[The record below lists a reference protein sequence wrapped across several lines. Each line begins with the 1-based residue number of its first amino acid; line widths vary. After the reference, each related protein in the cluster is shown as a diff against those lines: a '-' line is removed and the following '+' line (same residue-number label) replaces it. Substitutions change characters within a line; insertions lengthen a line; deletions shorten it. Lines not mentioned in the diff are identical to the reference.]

1 MCPFCHGTLKLIRS
15 SGAFGLIAYYQCIE
29 CRQVTPDEKK
39 TGSEASYFDWLMSRP
54 TTKRAMV
61 Y

>member
-1 MCPFCHGTLKLIRS
+1 M
-15 SGAFGLIAYYQCIE
+15 IAYYQCIE